1 MACALNKEQISDVYK
16 LIYFK
21 LQKSNDII
29 NVDDFIKFFYDL
41 ALKSSEDTAKALLYA
56 QAVPDIFTLVTNQ
69 KAVKSKLVK
78 NNFDFNSIYNRSV
91 EFEELKNVKS
101 FFAPK
106 KVSIK
111 EQKQKIIQKNIK
123 SQDVIIEDPKSES
136 KISNVEKKSKV
147 DNPLTNTINYSKT
160 KSPNDDEQ
168 DVQDPEKKMFALVIK
183 NIITLNKNKPADQNE
198 IIYDNVSLA
207 QRPFLVN
214 NFPTK
219 SDGTSF
225 LVSDD
230 VEFLRKNPEYNG
242 IMNVITDIEGNLIYF
257 TEDGKITNDPDEGRL
272 VYQAIRDVVLD
283 EGKLALT
290 NRSGYKYSLV
300 DPVDIVDAENNLYKK
315 TVPFGMSKDAIKK
328 KISNVKRIQ
337 KDKLNRL
344 YTLHE
349 YIKNN
354 PEEVVVL
361 KITGGSYG
369 FSPRTFV
376 PISETNITFDQIN
389 QPYIAG
395 KKRGIIEM
403 QLTENIGDNEINH
416 TIRLQR
422 GDINKELADKIA
434 DILTTK
440 LKYRGDELTPAQ
452 RRKYAEIF
460 LGDNVKIYNTD
471 QIKNNIEIDT
481 PSINGVTTLVVK
493 IKGENVDLSLPNAK
507 DLISKHLLNAVEVG
521 TNVYPANL
529 NFSMNNIMEENFSDY
544 VIKDNKIVAVS
555 KNYFEFIYPFIK
567 IEFSP
572 ESGAYFL
579 NGNSYLS
586 FLVPTEITPAGSS
599 SKYNI
604 FTNQVQAKTKKAK
617 EKNDIDDATNIVV
630 EPGDVIYNIKKLSSA
645 FQIKENIN
653 NSDITF
659 NIGVDFITGDAKIAK
674 ATNKK
679 EYIALA
685 LSGKNRKSNT
695 VPNLNSVVNNLV
707 KQLNRFKKDKINI
720 TGNNIVELFK
730 KGFSQSDIDKYMY
743 SILEGIVNSPDLE
756 GTISQI
762 VTTGE
767 TGVSEAFIKAARKLG
782 IGVEVTVPSGWKFTK
797 IYKAG
802 RNGQWVVSDKN
813 EFKERF
819 GDAVAETKSKTKK
832 PFTKTSFTKTSFAK
846 KTTKKV
852 YAKKSGQ
859 TQKQNDSKLNGKPS
873 DDLANR
879 LRNLFNNN
887 NKPLTRVIN
896 YERGIT
902 GLFEKLFT
910 TKAQRDSIYEWW
922 EKSFLS
928 QAKKQNGDSFI
939 PLDTVEKLSEV
950 INSNAFATW
959 SQHGITLNLA
969 NNATPIDLYHEAW
982 HGFSQLFLTL
992 DEKTRLYEEMRKIP
1006 KWSELDYL
1014 DIEEIIAED
1023 FRSFMKDETLYTGFI
1038 GKIFKK
1044 IKEFLRV
1051 MFGKITQQDMIRPR
1065 DIANIKNYFDQ
1076 LYKGEILDL
1085 KPSMDNIMFS
1095 KLNRLKTINNNFTID
1110 ESDKI
1115 NNTIDNFIGL
1125 EIAEYNANE
1134 ESSTGVIR
1142 LFSDPVL
1149 QESTFNS
1156 IKDRIQLQL
1165 EYLTSLVDSVEDDKT
1180 ESLIKNENIFN
1191 NIVLL
1196 NKALENFGDISKTL
1210 NGKEKDNVLAYNIK
1224 KSRFKIIQEVLL
1236 EDPDDLENTRI
1247 LQDYKGNVI
1256 NPKNLAAPS
1265 TLMLLSNINQIQKTE
1280 DGAIIEVLDD
1290 FGTPQ
1295 LEDLNIIWNKLSK
1308 ITEGSFDYEDM
1319 YNRIAYASDNY
1330 PEFIQLLD
1338 LLRPPSQLKLNDKL
1352 QFSLETNFFKDLKK
1366 PRVKYIQF
1374 NINKNITQ
1382 RRKYDE
1388 EGRTTQDEIASY
1400 DTLVVDASL
1409 AIYPVINDWKSNF
1422 ISASV
1427 EVNPYIE
1434 VDEDGVNFLNTD
1446 KIIKTFSDRNGVF
1459 KTEKSRD
1466 FLKVFGIE
1474 MDNTSPELNSLFNN
1488 SLAIRQQ
1495 FKLDLILENVKIV
1508 HNAGLST
1515 DISKIAASQK
1525 FKKNPLE
1532 YLQKGLPKE
1541 LVPINAKKNDV
1552 NSSIKLLAEL
1562 QVQWSDGF
1570 SNFSV
1575 LSPDGNRL
1583 WEQIVD
1589 NTITRVITSINSA
1602 NSFQE
1607 LTRQEADPNGKYK
1620 HMRWLANE
1628 NNPHSKYSQ
1637 LLNSIFYLDDI
1648 EADNYGLKRKVKKGS
1663 EFVDVKLTLNNVAG
1677 TQLIDTEKNEYTGEV
1692 TAALDGTSKFL
1703 QELHTMLLSG
1713 VEEFMRH
1720 ASKQT
1725 AMSLSSQK
1733 IESYPNKSD
1742 DHLYIDIESFKP
1754 KNSGE
1759 GETEGFYIMLGYLAG
1774 ELERI
1779 NRFNDNIDTMSNW
1792 AGYSREVEKQDGSV
1806 VMAGSVFTA
1815 FDDVLT
1821 EETKEKLYKI
1831 KENLIEYL
1839 EREENYDLKK
1849 EIKKDILNYFNKE
1862 TALNLNKLES
1872 TRFIDQTLYEK
1883 GFEQGLN
1890 KLQVDEV
1897 LIKAYTYNSWIH
1909 KYETIIL
1916 AYGDLVQYNHDKEE
1930 FHKRNAGLAS
1940 GGLGFRSDIQAQFYI
1955 NDKSFFPRLYANK
1968 ENYKIKNYDGT
1979 LKTAVIKEKEIK
1991 ESVYYKEY
1999 LKELTESIKNRLGD
2013 NVNAAEIA
2021 KKTLSEYLGMKEG
2034 DGQGHISLES
2044 YRMLKELEGNWSDNQ
2059 ELLYKKIVNGDSLSV
2074 EDVIQYFPPYKLQ
2087 YFGNI
2092 KTEIL
2097 PITSFHKFSLAPLIP
2112 NLSSENG
2119 YQDMLHDAMMKQGI
2133 DYVLFESGSKVSHI
2147 GKGDVVI
2154 NEDGSFNEDVIF
2166 TENTIFAEYLKNQ
2179 TEINS
2184 SYKKSSIFSTQLRA
2198 IILEGLYEKGII
2210 DTTNED
2216 KITNPAVKKYLNDVN
2231 DYTETLKLDLL
2242 NEIGFEENNGN
2253 YSPKSSD
2260 SLEKLANLIRDNLEI
2275 DDVIG
2280 DHLIDFIDV
2289 LDSGQLKFD
2298 LSLHP
2303 EAAKIEKLIMS
2314 IINKRVIKQQI
2325 NGEPLVQV
2333 SAAFYT
2339 NTFKK
2344 PKLRLGSDEDIKKYV
2359 GSNFLPTYHK
2369 QKDGK
2374 TAAMKIMIAI
2384 QGDYE
2389 NLLNLN
2395 DLEGNKIETLDKLNE
2410 LIKNDEWLNLNDGQ
2424 NRKTVTIVGVR
2435 IPVQG
2440 LNSMEFMEVY
2450 HFLPAQAGNIIIP
2463 PSEIVAKSGADFDI
2477 DKLTLYMANLNA
2489 DGTLPEQMFTSDNDS
2504 KSFNK
2509 LKEYLA
2515 DPTVSQED
2523 KAFALNMQKK
2533 SLQNN
2538 LIDSV
2543 RGILELPQNYIS
2555 LITPNGTYLLKDIA
2569 DDLSQYVMDY
2579 NPYTNRSSDKLNK
2592 SVKQKN
2598 KDGSKKSSISPT
2610 RVFEALYN
2618 IYKHESNVVGK
2629 RTLGLGAIENKF
2641 HTIINSIETN
2651 GGAAMPDTFLHNEK
2665 ERKSMLWLRHN
2676 KVFKD
2681 GVKLISISNK
2691 YDVDKKIKISDVF
2704 SQMMNGWVD
2713 VEKDAWIFF
2722 IQGNYEV
2729 APLLLYLIKTGVP
2742 VKEAIYF
2749 VSQPLVREY
2758 VKEQNLGKST
2768 YADVLGKSP
2777 GDPNLIK
2784 FNSASNVIKKYFG
2797 PETAES
2803 LSTNERRY
2811 NKGIKLANAV
2821 FENRNDKYFTEKE
2834 MYKFIKDSK
2843 TNPEV
2848 MKTEFSLAM
2857 FLHFLQI
2864 EQQITA
2870 LTELK
2875 MASNPDTSLKVSG
2888 SEVEETEANLELL
2901 EFNSKLEPDLVN
2913 AMQKSSIISS
2923 FFMGK
2928 LSIAI
2933 NSLIFPL
2940 RYNDAVSSYLITKN
2954 SQIRKD
2960 TLKTFGKNNTTAF
2973 KNSFR
2978 NAMISF
2984 LFQNAARKYKLS
2996 DTYKSYT
3003 LNKTIPVS
3011 LVDELKFGAFVK
3023 EDKKGNKVLYVDE
3036 KAIKD
3041 DFTRNVFDIN
3051 SQQKD
3056 SYFKRGLYP
3065 LSISHFRLDKKS
3077 NEGEYIK
3084 FVAERE
3090 YLRSIYS
3097 MSDIKK
3103 LYSFNSELKTIK
3115 EMYPQFSGTKA
3126 ERFTYEKFITNKALE
3141 NTLNPYHM
3149 FSDPKEAFA
3158 VKFNNIINK
3167 YKTELQGNYAIIN
3180 KIKNEPNAAKTMFNL
3195 YVAEKDFTNDISN
3208 LYHKNLLD
3216 LSNPGIKKVDNDA
3229 ENIMISDFFSKL
3241 PFYAFMQTGI
3251 NKTKFNFTNIVQ
3263 YNDFINLVNDE
3274 SKKLINALE
3283 DNTLANKFLDML
3295 YSRFIRENNRSK
3307 TDKGRFQN
3315 YLLDFNLD
3323 DLSSMK
3329 KETITN
3335 IELSTDVKPKGT
3347 INVYWGQAESATS
3360 TKILSNLAPREFI
3373 YQSKEYGSVEHA
3385 YQSLKSGSFDQV
3397 TYDKYIKVGG
3407 YGTKI
3412 RGKAVTQG
3420 FDNLQLIK
3428 DLVIE
3433 SFKQNSNSE
3442 AAKKLLQYENFTHNT
3457 NEIIDKAFLEGLK
3470 LAQQSLLS
3478 TQSFIS
3484 VEEDLD
3490 VVKTNER
3497 YGLMETKNPN
3507 VFIMDDIN
3515 FNPTNYN
3522 NVLSKNTDVT
3532 FVYPTSIAILQN
3544 KAQATGKSVI
3554 KNIASEMSIGLPVAQ
3569 NNMTDNMKDLP
3580 SDFYNNIINYYNE
3593 QFELINTLVK
3603 DGLPVAFLSTGYGS
3617 VTEMPKELFIHLSK
3631 ELYQQPIGFLNP
3643 GSTMYKDLQKL
3654 VKNRQGISDQ
3664 EILDNFGLEE
3674 DPFTCKI

>member
-1 MACALNKEQISDVYK
+1 
-16 LIYFK
+16 
-21 LQKSNDII
+21 
-29 NVDDFIKFFYDL
+29 
-41 ALKSSEDTAKALLYA
+41 
-56 QAVPDIFTLVTNQ
+56 
-69 KAVKSKLVK
+69 
-78 NNFDFNSIYNRSV
+78 
-91 EFEELKNVKS
+91 
-101 FFAPK
+101 
-106 KVSIK
+106 
-111 EQKQKIIQKNIK
+111 
-123 SQDVIIEDPKSES
+123 
-136 KISNVEKKSKV
+136 
-147 DNPLTNTINYSKT
+147 
-160 KSPNDDEQ
+160 
-168 DVQDPEKKMFALVIK
+168 
-183 NIITLNKNKPADQNE
+183 
-198 IIYDNVSLA
+198 
-207 QRPFLVN
+207 
-214 NFPTK
+214 
-219 SDGTSF
+219 
-225 LVSDD
+225 
-230 VEFLRKNPEYNG
+230 
-242 IMNVITDIEGNLIYF
+242 
-257 TEDGKITNDPDEGRL
+257 
-272 VYQAIRDVVLD
+272 
-283 EGKLALT
+283 
-290 NRSGYKYSLV
+290 
-300 DPVDIVDAENNLYKK
+300 
-315 TVPFGMSKDAIKK
+315 
-328 KISNVKRIQ
+328 
-337 KDKLNRL
+337 
-344 YTLHE
+344 
-349 YIKNN
+349 
-354 PEEVVVL
+354 
-361 KITGGSYG
+361 
-369 FSPRTFV
+369 
-376 PISETNITFDQIN
+376 
-389 QPYIAG
+389 
-395 KKRGIIEM
+395 
-403 QLTENIGDNEINH
+403 
-416 TIRLQR
+416 
-422 GDINKELADKIA
+422 
-434 DILTTK
+434 
-440 LKYRGDELTPAQ
+440 
-452 RRKYAEIF
+452 
-460 LGDNVKIYNTD
+460 
-471 QIKNNIEIDT
+471 
-481 PSINGVTTLVVK
+481 
-493 IKGENVDLSLPNAK
+493 
-507 DLISKHLLNAVEVG
+507 
-521 TNVYPANL
+521 
-529 NFSMNNIMEENFSDY
+529 
-544 VIKDNKIVAVS
+544 
-555 KNYFEFIYPFIK
+555 
-567 IEFSP
+567 
-572 ESGAYFL
+572 
-579 NGNSYLS
+579 
-586 FLVPTEITPAGSS
+586 
-599 SKYNI
+599 
-604 FTNQVQAKTKKAK
+604 
-617 EKNDIDDATNIVV
+617 
-630 EPGDVIYNIKKLSSA
+630 
-645 FQIKENIN
+645 
-653 NSDITF
+653 
-659 NIGVDFITGDAKIAK
+659 
-674 ATNKK
+674 
-679 EYIALA
+679 
-685 LSGKNRKSNT
+685 
-695 VPNLNSVVNNLV
+695 
-707 KQLNRFKKDKINI
+707 
-720 TGNNIVELFK
+720 
-730 KGFSQSDIDKYMY
+730 
-743 SILEGIVNSPDLE
+743 
-756 GTISQI
+756 
-762 VTTGE
+762 
-767 TGVSEAFIKAARKLG
+767 
-782 IGVEVTVPSGWKFTK
+782 
-797 IYKAG
+797 
-802 RNGQWVVSDKN
+802 
-813 EFKERF
+813 
-819 GDAVAETKSKTKK
+819 
-832 PFTKTSFTKTSFAK
+832 
-846 KTTKKV
+846 
-852 YAKKSGQ
+852 
-859 TQKQNDSKLNGKPS
+859 
-873 DDLANR
+873 
-879 LRNLFNNN
+879 
-887 NKPLTRVIN
+887 
-896 YERGIT
+896 
-902 GLFEKLFT
+902 
-910 TKAQRDSIYEWW
+910 
-922 EKSFLS
+922 
-928 QAKKQNGDSFI
+928 
-939 PLDTVEKLSEV
+939 
-950 INSNAFATW
+950 
-959 SQHGITLNLA
+959 
-969 NNATPIDLYHEAW
+969 
-982 HGFSQLFLTL
+982 
-992 DEKTRLYEEMRKIP
+992 
-1006 KWSELDYL
+1006 
-1014 DIEEIIAED
+1014 
-1023 FRSFMKDETLYTGFI
+1023 
-1038 GKIFKK
+1038 
-1044 IKEFLRV
+1044 
-1051 MFGKITQQDMIRPR
+1051 
-1065 DIANIKNYFDQ
+1065 
-1076 LYKGEILDL
+1076 
-1085 KPSMDNIMFS
+1085 
-1095 KLNRLKTINNNFTID
+1095 
-1110 ESDKI
+1110 
-1115 NNTIDNFIGL
+1115 
-1125 EIAEYNANE
+1125 
-1134 ESSTGVIR
+1134 
-1142 LFSDPVL
+1142 
-1149 QESTFNS
+1149 
-1156 IKDRIQLQL
+1156 
-1165 EYLTSLVDSVEDDKT
+1165 
-1180 ESLIKNENIFN
+1180 
-1191 NIVLL
+1191 
-1196 NKALENFGDISKTL
+1196 
-1210 NGKEKDNVLAYNIK
+1210 
-1224 KSRFKIIQEVLL
+1224 
-1236 EDPDDLENTRI
+1236 
-1247 LQDYKGNVI
+1247 
-1256 NPKNLAAPS
+1256 
-1265 TLMLLSNINQIQKTE
+1265 
-1280 DGAIIEVLDD
+1280 
-1290 FGTPQ
+1290 
-1295 LEDLNIIWNKLSK
+1295 
-1308 ITEGSFDYEDM
+1308 
-1319 YNRIAYASDNY
+1319 
-1330 PEFIQLLD
+1330 
-1338 LLRPPSQLKLNDKL
+1338 
-1352 QFSLETNFFKDLKK
+1352 
-1366 PRVKYIQF
+1366 
-1374 NINKNITQ
+1374 
-1382 RRKYDE
+1382 
-1388 EGRTTQDEIASY
+1388 
-1400 DTLVVDASL
+1400 
-1409 AIYPVINDWKSNF
+1409 
-1422 ISASV
+1422 
-1427 EVNPYIE
+1427 
-1434 VDEDGVNFLNTD
+1434 
-1446 KIIKTFSDRNGVF
+1446 
-1459 KTEKSRD
+1459 
-1466 FLKVFGIE
+1466 
-1474 MDNTSPELNSLFNN
+1474 
-1488 SLAIRQQ
+1488 
-1495 FKLDLILENVKIV
+1495 
-1508 HNAGLST
+1508 
-1515 DISKIAASQK
+1515 
-1525 FKKNPLE
+1525 
-1532 YLQKGLPKE
+1532 
-1541 LVPINAKKNDV
+1541 
-1552 NSSIKLLAEL
+1552 
-1562 QVQWSDGF
+1562 
-1570 SNFSV
+1570 
-1575 LSPDGNRL
+1575 
-1583 WEQIVD
+1583 
-1589 NTITRVITSINSA
+1589 
-1602 NSFQE
+1602 
-1607 LTRQEADPNGKYK
+1607 
-1620 HMRWLANE
+1620 
-1628 NNPHSKYSQ
+1628 
-1637 LLNSIFYLDDI
+1637 
-1648 EADNYGLKRKVKKGS
+1648 
-1663 EFVDVKLTLNNVAG
+1663 
-1677 TQLIDTEKNEYTGEV
+1677 
-1692 TAALDGTSKFL
+1692 
-1703 QELHTMLLSG
+1703 
-1713 VEEFMRH
+1713 
-1720 ASKQT
+1720 
-1725 AMSLSSQK
+1725 
-1733 IESYPNKSD
+1733 
-1742 DHLYIDIESFKP
+1742 
-1754 KNSGE
+1754 
-1759 GETEGFYIMLGYLAG
+1759 
-1774 ELERI
+1774 
-1779 NRFNDNIDTMSNW
+1779 MSNW
-1792 AGYSREVEKQDGSV
+1792 AGYSREVEKQDGTV

-1821 EETKEKLYKI
+1821 EKTKEKLYKI
-1831 KENLIEYL
+1831 KENLIDYL
-1839 EREENYDLKK
+1839 EREENYNLKK
-1849 EIKKDILNYFNKE
+1849 EIKEDILNYFNKE
-1862 TALNLNKLES
+1862 TSQNLNKLES
-1872 TRFIDQTLYEK
+1872 ARFVDQSLYEK

-1940 GGLGFRSDIQAQFYI
+1940 GGPGFRSDIQAQFYI
-1955 NDKSFFPRLYANK
+1955 NDKSFFPRLYADK
-1968 ENYKIKNYDGT
+1968 EGYEIKNYDGT

-1999 LKELTESIKNRLGD
+1999 LKELTESIKKRLGD
-2013 NVNAAEIA
+2013 SVNATEIA
-2021 KKTLSEYLGMKEG
+2021 EKTLSEYLNMKEG

-2044 YRMLKELEGNWSDNQ
+2044 YRMLKELEGNWGANQ
-2059 ELLYKKIVNGDSLSV
+2059 DLLYKKIVNGDFISV

-2097 PITSFHKFSLAPLIP
+2097 PVTSFHKFSLSPLIP
-2112 NLSSENG
+2112 NLSSENS
-2119 YQDMLHDAMMKQGI
+2119 YQDMLHDSMMKQGI
-2133 DYVLFESGSKVSHI
+2133 DYVLFESGSKVAHI
-2147 GKGDVVI
+2147 GNGDVVI
-2154 NEDGSFNEDVIF
+2154 NEDGSFNNDVVF
-2166 TENTIFAEYLKNQ
+2166 TKNTIFAEYLKNQ

-2339 NTFKK
+2339 NTFKT

-2369 QKDGK
+2369 KIIDLNSKYKNLNKVELENVLKNKKKLQIEQSAYWTDMNKQSLRDEISHIEDRIAGRKPKITTTSDGK

-2410 LIKNDEWLNLNDGQ
+2410 LIKNDEWLDLNDGQ
-2424 NRKTVTIVGVR
+2424 NRKAVTIVGVR

-2676 KVFKD
+2676 TVIKD
-2681 GVKLISISNK
+2681 GVELISISNK
-2691 YDVDKKIKISDVF
+2691 YDVDKKIKIADVF

-2758 VKEQNLGKST
+2758 VKEQNLAKST

-2777 GDPNLIK
+2777 GDANLIK

-2797 PETAES
+2797 PETAKS
-2803 LSTNERRY
+2803 LSTNETRY
-2811 NKGIKLANAV
+2811 NKGVNLANAV
-2821 FENRNDKYFTEKE
+2821 FENRNNKYFTEKE
-2834 MYKFIKDSK
+2834 MYNLIKDSK
-2843 TNPEV
+2843 TNPD
-2848 MKTEFSLAM
+2848 KISTEFSLAM

-2864 EQQITA
+2864 EQQITG

-2913 AMQKSSIISS
+2913 AMQKNSIISS

-2940 RYNDAVSSYLITKN
+2940 RYNDAVSSYLISKN
-2954 SQIRKD
+2954 KDIRKD

-2978 NAMISF
+2978 NAMLSF

-3036 KAIKD
+3036 KAIKN

-3065 LSISHFRLDKKS
+3065 LSISHFRLDKQS

-3103 LYSFNSELKTIK
+3103 LYSFDSELKTIK
-3115 EMYPQFSGTKA
+3115 EMYPQFTSTKA

-3158 VKFNNIINK
+3158 IKFNNIINK
-3167 YKTELQGNYAIIN
+3167 YKTELQGNYAIMN

-3216 LSNPGIKKVDNDA
+3216 LANPGIKKVDNDA

-3263 YNDFINLVNDE
+3263 YDDFINLVNDE

-3329 KETITN
+3329 KTSKSDI
-3335 IELSTDVKPKGT
+3335 LPSVST
-3347 INVYWGQAESATS
+3347 
-3360 TKILSNLAPREFI
+3360 
-3373 YQSKEYGSVEHA
+3373 
-3385 YQSLKSGSFDQV
+3385 
-3397 TYDKYIKVGG
+3397 
-3407 YGTKI
+3407 
-3412 RGKAVTQG
+3412 
-3420 FDNLQLIK
+3420 
-3428 DLVIE
+3428 
-3433 SFKQNSNSE
+3433 
-3442 AAKKLLQYENFTHNT
+3442 
-3457 NEIIDKAFLEGLK
+3457 
-3470 LAQQSLLS
+3470 
-3478 TQSFIS
+3478 
-3484 VEEDLD
+3484 EEDLD

-3544 KAQATGKSVI
+3544 NVQATGKSVI
-3554 KNIASEMSIGLPVAQ
+3554 KNIAPEMSIGLPVAQ

>member
-69 KAVKSKLVK
+69 KTVKSNLVK

-183 NIITLNKNKPADQNE
+183 NIITLSKNKPANQDE

-207 QRPFLVN
+207 QRPFLVS

-300 DPVDIVDAENNLYKK
+300 DPVDIVDAENKLYKE
-315 TVPFGMSKDAIKK
+315 TEPFGMSKDVIKK

-395 KKRGIIEM
+395 KKRGIVEM

-544 VIKDNKIVAVS
+544 VIKDNKIVVVS

-630 EPGDVIYNIKKLSSA
+630 EPGDVIYNIKKVSSA

-720 TGNNIVELFK
+720 TGNNIVELYK

-762 VTTGE
+762 ITTGE

-852 YAKKSGQ
+852 YTKKSGQ

-1065 DIANIKNYFDQ
+1065 DIADIKSYFDQ

-1095 KLNRLKTINNNFTID
+1095 KLNRLKTINDNFTID

-1210 NGKEKDNVLAYNIK
+1210 NGKEKNNVLAYNIK

-1256 NPKNLAAPS
+1256 NPKNLATPS

-1280 DGAIIEVLDD
+1280 DGVIIEVLDD

-1295 LEDLNIIWNKLSK
+1295 LENLDIIWNKLSK

-1374 NINKNITQ
+1374 NINKKVTQ
-1382 RRKYDE
+1382 RKKYDE
-1388 EGRTTQDEIASY
+1388 DGRTTQDEIASY

-1422 ISASV
+1422 VSASI

-1488 SLAIRQQ
+1488 TLAIRQQ
-1495 FKLDLILENVKIV
+1495 FKLDLILENIKIV

-1541 LVPINAKKNDV
+1541 LVPVNAKKNDV

-1589 NTITRVITSINSA
+1589 NTITRVITSINSV

-1637 LLNSIFYLDDI
+1637 LLNSIFYLNDI

-1742 DHLYIDIESFKP
+1742 DHLYVDIESFKP
-1754 KNSGE
+1754 KNGGE
-1759 GETEGFYIMLGYLAG
+1759 GEIEGFYIMLGYLAG

-1779 NRFNDNIDTMSNW
+1779 NRFNDNIDIMSNW
-1792 AGYSREVEKQDGSV
+1792 AGYSREVEKQDGTV

-1821 EETKEKLYKI
+1821 EKTKEKLYKI
-1831 KENLIEYL
+1831 KENLIDYL
-1839 EREENYDLKK
+1839 EREENYNLKK
-1849 EIKKDILNYFNKE
+1849 EIKEDILNYFNKE
-1862 TALNLNKLES
+1862 TSQNLNKLES
-1872 TRFIDQTLYEK
+1872 ARFVDQSLYEK

-1940 GGLGFRSDIQAQFYI
+1940 GGPGFRSDIQAQFYI
-1955 NDKSFFPRLYANK
+1955 NDKSFFPRLYADK
-1968 ENYKIKNYDGT
+1968 MGYKIKNYDGT
-1979 LKTAVIKEKEIK
+1979 LTTAVIKEKKIK

-1999 LKELTESIKNRLGD
+1999 LKELTESIKKRLGD
-2013 NVNAAEIA
+2013 SVNATEIA
-2021 KKTLSEYLGMKEG
+2021 EKTLSEYLNMKEG

-2044 YRMLKELEGNWSDNQ
+2044 YRMLKELEGNWGANQ
-2059 ELLYKKIVNGDSLSV
+2059 DLLYKKIVNGDFISV

-2097 PITSFHKFSLAPLIP
+2097 PVTSFHKFSLSPLIP
-2112 NLSSENG
+2112 NLSSENS
-2119 YQDMLHDAMMKQGI
+2119 YQDMLHDSMMKQGI
-2133 DYVLFESGSKVSHI
+2133 DYVLFESGSKVAHI
-2147 GKGDVVI
+2147 GNGDVVI
-2154 NEDGSFNEDVIF
+2154 NEDGSFNNDVVF
-2166 TENTIFAEYLKNQ
+2166 TKNTIFAEYLKNQ

-2369 QKDGK
+2369 KIIDLNSKYKNLNKVELENVLKNKKKLQIEQSAYWTDMNKQSLRDEISHIEDRIAGRKPKITTTSDGK

-2410 LIKNDEWLNLNDGQ
+2410 LIKNDEWLDLNDGQ
-2424 NRKTVTIVGVR
+2424 NRKAVTIVGVR

-2676 KVFKD
+2676 TVIKD
-2681 GVKLISISNK
+2681 GVELISISNK
-2691 YDVDKKIKISDVF
+2691 YDVDKKIKIADVF

-2758 VKEQNLGKST
+2758 VKEQNLAKST

-2777 GDPNLIK
+2777 GDANLIK

-2797 PETAES
+2797 PETAKS
-2803 LSTNERRY
+2803 LSTNETRY
-2811 NKGIKLANAV
+2811 NKGVNLTNAV
-2821 FENRNDKYFTEKE
+2821 FENRNNKYFTEKE
-2834 MYKFIKDSK
+2834 MYNLIKDSK
-2843 TNPEV
+2843 TNPD
-2848 MKTEFSLAM
+2848 KISTEFSLAM

-2864 EQQITA
+2864 EQQITG

-2901 EFNSKLEPDLVN
+2901 EFNSKLEPDLIN
-2913 AMQKSSIISS
+2913 AMQKNSIISS

-2940 RYNDAVSSYLITKN
+2940 RYNDAVSSYLISKN
-2954 SQIRKD
+2954 KDIRKD

-2978 NAMISF
+2978 NAMLSF

-3036 KAIKD
+3036 KAIKN

-3065 LSISHFRLDKKS
+3065 LSISHFRLDKQS

-3103 LYSFNSELKTIK
+3103 LYSFDSELKTIK
-3115 EMYPQFSGTKA
+3115 EMYPQFTSTKA

-3158 VKFNNIINK
+3158 IKFNNIINK

-3216 LSNPGIKKVDNDA
+3216 LANPGIKKVDNDA

-3263 YNDFINLVNDE
+3263 YDDFINLVNDE

-3329 KETITN
+3329 KTSKSDI
-3335 IELSTDVKPKGT
+3335 LPSVST
-3347 INVYWGQAESATS
+3347 
-3360 TKILSNLAPREFI
+3360 
-3373 YQSKEYGSVEHA
+3373 
-3385 YQSLKSGSFDQV
+3385 
-3397 TYDKYIKVGG
+3397 
-3407 YGTKI
+3407 
-3412 RGKAVTQG
+3412 
-3420 FDNLQLIK
+3420 
-3428 DLVIE
+3428 
-3433 SFKQNSNSE
+3433 
-3442 AAKKLLQYENFTHNT
+3442 
-3457 NEIIDKAFLEGLK
+3457 
-3470 LAQQSLLS
+3470 
-3478 TQSFIS
+3478 
-3484 VEEDLD
+3484 EEDLD

-3544 KAQATGKSVI
+3544 NAQATGKSVI

>member
-69 KAVKSKLVK
+69 KTVKSKLVK

-183 NIITLNKNKPADQNE
+183 NIITLSKNKPADQNE

-207 QRPFLVN
+207 QRPFLVS

-230 VEFLRKNPEYNG
+230 VNFLEKNPEYNG

-300 DPVDIVDAENNLYKK
+300 DPVDIVDAENKLYKE
-315 TVPFGMSKDAIKK
+315 TEPFGMSKDVIKK

-395 KKRGIIEM
+395 KKRGIVEM

-529 NFSMNNIMEENFSDY
+529 NFSMNNITEENFSDY
-544 VIKDNKIVAVS
+544 VIKDNKIVVVS

-630 EPGDVIYNIKKLSSA
+630 EPGDVIYNIKKVSSA

-720 TGNNIVELFK
+720 TGNNIVELYK

-762 VTTGE
+762 ITTGE

-852 YAKKSGQ
+852 YTKKSGQ

-1065 DIANIKNYFDQ
+1065 DIADIKSYFDQ

-1095 KLNRLKTINNNFTID
+1095 KLNRLKTINDNFTID

-1210 NGKEKDNVLAYNIK
+1210 NGKEKNNVLAYNIK

-1256 NPKNLAAPS
+1256 NPKNLANPS

-1295 LEDLNIIWNKLSK
+1295 LENLDIIWNKLSK

-1319 YNRIAYASDNY
+1319 YNRIVYASDNY

-1374 NINKNITQ
+1374 NINKKVTQ
-1382 RRKYDE
+1382 RKKYDE
-1388 EGRTTQDEIASY
+1388 DGRTTQDEIASY

-1422 ISASV
+1422 ISASI

-1488 SLAIRQQ
+1488 TLAIRQQ
-1495 FKLDLILENVKIV
+1495 FKLDLILENIKIV

-1541 LVPINAKKNDV
+1541 LVPVNAKKNDV

-1589 NTITRVITSINSA
+1589 NTITRVITSINSV

-1677 TQLIDTEKNEYTGEV
+1677 TQLIDTERNEYTGEV

-1754 KNSGE
+1754 KNGGE

-1779 NRFNDNIDTMSNW
+1779 NRFNDNIDIMSNW
-1792 AGYSREVEKQDGSV
+1792 AGYSREVEKQDGTV

-1821 EETKEKLYKI
+1821 EKTKEKLYKI
-1831 KENLIEYL
+1831 KENLIDYL
-1839 EREENYDLKK
+1839 EREENYNLKK
-1849 EIKKDILNYFNKE
+1849 EIKEDILNYFNKE
-1862 TALNLNKLES
+1862 TSQNLNKLES
-1872 TRFIDQTLYEK
+1872 ARFVDQSLYEK

-1940 GGLGFRSDIQAQFYI
+1940 GGPGFRSDIQAQFYI
-1955 NDKSFFPRLYANK
+1955 NDKSFFPRLYADK
-1968 ENYKIKNYDGT
+1968 MGYKIKNYDGT
-1979 LKTAVIKEKEIK
+1979 LTTAVIKEKKIK

-1999 LKELTESIKNRLGD
+1999 LKELTESIKKRLGD
-2013 NVNAAEIA
+2013 SVNATEIA
-2021 KKTLSEYLGMKEG
+2021 EKTLSEYLNMKEG

-2044 YRMLKELEGNWSDNQ
+2044 YRMLKELEGNWGANQ
-2059 ELLYKKIVNGDSLSV
+2059 DLLYKKIVNGDFISV

-2097 PITSFHKFSLAPLIP
+2097 PVTSFHKFSLSPLIP
-2112 NLSSENG
+2112 NLSSENS
-2119 YQDMLHDAMMKQGI
+2119 YQDMLHDSMMKQGI
-2133 DYVLFESGSKVSHI
+2133 DYVLFESGSKVAHI
-2147 GKGDVVI
+2147 GNGDVVI
-2154 NEDGSFNEDVIF
+2154 NEDGSFNNDVVF
-2166 TENTIFAEYLKNQ
+2166 TKNTIFAEYLKNQ

-2339 NTFKK
+2339 NTFKT

-2369 QKDGK
+2369 QKNGN
-2374 TAAMKIMIAI
+2374 TSAMKVMIAI

-2410 LIKNDEWLNLNDGQ
+2410 LIKNDEWLDLNNGQ
-2424 NRKTVTIVGVR
+2424 NRKAVTIVGVR

-2676 KVFKD
+2676 TVIKD
-2681 GVKLISISNK
+2681 GVELISISNK
-2691 YDVDKKIKISDVF
+2691 YDVDKKIKIADVF

-2758 VKEQNLGKST
+2758 VKEQNLAKST

-2777 GDPNLIK
+2777 GDANLIK

-2797 PETAES
+2797 PETAKS
-2803 LSTNERRY
+2803 LSTNETRY
-2811 NKGIKLANAV
+2811 NKGVNLANAV
-2821 FENRNDKYFTEKE
+2821 FENRNNKYFTEKE
-2834 MYKFIKDSK
+2834 MYNLIKDSK
-2843 TNPEV
+2843 TNPD
-2848 MKTEFSLAM
+2848 KISTEFSLAM

-2864 EQQITA
+2864 EQQITG

-2875 MASNPDTSLKVSG
+2875 IASNPDTSLKVSG

-2913 AMQKSSIISS
+2913 AMQKNSIISS

-2940 RYNDAVSSYLITKN
+2940 RYNDAVSSYLISKN
-2954 SQIRKD
+2954 KDIRKD

-2978 NAMISF
+2978 NAMLSF

-3036 KAIKD
+3036 KAIKN

-3065 LSISHFRLDKKS
+3065 LSISHFRLDKQS

-3103 LYSFNSELKTIK
+3103 LYSFDSELKTIK
-3115 EMYPQFSGTKA
+3115 EMYPQFTSTKA

-3167 YKTELQGNYAIIN
+3167 YKTELQGNYAIMN
-3180 KIKNEPNAAKTMFNL
+3180 KIKNDPNAAKTMFNL

-3216 LSNPGIKKVDNDA
+3216 LANPGIKKVDNDA

-3263 YNDFINLVNDE
+3263 YDDFINLVNDE

-3329 KETITN
+3329 KTSKSDI
-3335 IELSTDVKPKGT
+3335 LPSVST
-3347 INVYWGQAESATS
+3347 
-3360 TKILSNLAPREFI
+3360 
-3373 YQSKEYGSVEHA
+3373 
-3385 YQSLKSGSFDQV
+3385 
-3397 TYDKYIKVGG
+3397 
-3407 YGTKI
+3407 
-3412 RGKAVTQG
+3412 
-3420 FDNLQLIK
+3420 
-3428 DLVIE
+3428 
-3433 SFKQNSNSE
+3433 
-3442 AAKKLLQYENFTHNT
+3442 
-3457 NEIIDKAFLEGLK
+3457 
-3470 LAQQSLLS
+3470 
-3478 TQSFIS
+3478 
-3484 VEEDLD
+3484 EEDLD

-3544 KAQATGKSVI
+3544 NAQATGKSVI

-3593 QFELINTLVK
+3593 QFELINTLIK

>member
-69 KAVKSKLVK
+69 KTVKSKLVK

-123 SQDVIIEDPKSES
+123 SQDVIIEDQKSES

-160 KSPNDDEQ
+160 KNPNDDEQ

-183 NIITLNKNKPADQNE
+183 NIITLSKNKPADQNE
-198 IIYDNVSLA
+198 IIYDNVPLA
-207 QRPFLVN
+207 QRPFLVS

-300 DPVDIVDAENNLYKK
+300 DPVDIVDAENKLYKE
-315 TVPFGMSKDAIKK
+315 TEPFGMSKDVIKK

-395 KKRGIIEM
+395 KKRGIVEM

-529 NFSMNNIMEENFSDY
+529 NFSMNNITEENFSDY
-544 VIKDNKIVAVS
+544 VIKDNKIVVVS

-659 NIGVDFITGDAKIAK
+659 NIGVDFSTGDAKIAK

-679 EYIALA
+679 EYIVLA

-720 TGNNIVELFK
+720 TGNNIVELYK

-762 VTTGE
+762 ITTGE

-852 YAKKSGQ
+852 YTKKSGQ

-1065 DIANIKNYFDQ
+1065 DIADIKSYFDQ

-1095 KLNRLKTINNNFTID
+1095 KLNRLKTINDNFTID

-1210 NGKEKDNVLAYNIK
+1210 NGKEKNNVLAYNIK

-1256 NPKNLAAPS
+1256 NPKNLATPS

-1295 LEDLNIIWNKLSK
+1295 LENLDIIWNKLSK

-1374 NINKNITQ
+1374 NINKKVTQ
-1382 RRKYDE
+1382 RKKYDE
-1388 EGRTTQDEIASY
+1388 DGRTTQDEIASY

-1422 ISASV
+1422 ISASI

-1488 SLAIRQQ
+1488 TLAIRQQ
-1495 FKLDLILENVKIV
+1495 FKLDLILENIKIV

-1541 LVPINAKKNDV
+1541 LVPVNAKKNDV

-1589 NTITRVITSINSA
+1589 NTITRVITSINSV

-1677 TQLIDTEKNEYTGEV
+1677 TQLIDTERNEYTGEV

-1754 KNSGE
+1754 KNGGE

-1779 NRFNDNIDTMSNW
+1779 NRFNDNIDIMSNW
-1792 AGYSREVEKQDGSV
+1792 AGYSREVEKQDGTV

-1821 EETKEKLYKI
+1821 EKTKEKLYKI
-1831 KENLIEYL
+1831 KENLIDYL
-1839 EREENYDLKK
+1839 EREENYNLKK
-1849 EIKKDILNYFNKE
+1849 EIKEDILNYFNKE
-1862 TALNLNKLES
+1862 TSQNLNKLES
-1872 TRFIDQTLYEK
+1872 ARFIDQSLYEK

-1940 GGLGFRSDIQAQFYI
+1940 GGPGFRSDIQAQFYI
-1955 NDKSFFPRLYANK
+1955 NDKSFFPRLYADK
-1968 ENYKIKNYDGT
+1968 MGYKIKNYDGT
-1979 LKTAVIKEKEIK
+1979 LTTAVIKEKKIK

-1999 LKELTESIKNRLGD
+1999 LKELTESIKKRLGD
-2013 NVNAAEIA
+2013 SVNATEIA
-2021 KKTLSEYLGMKEG
+2021 EKTLSEYLNMKEG

-2044 YRMLKELEGNWSDNQ
+2044 YRMLKELEGNWGANQ
-2059 ELLYKKIVNGDSLSV
+2059 DLLYKKIVNGDFISV

-2097 PITSFHKFSLAPLIP
+2097 PVTSFHKFSLSPLIP
-2112 NLSSENG
+2112 NLSSENS
-2119 YQDMLHDAMMKQGI
+2119 YQDMLHDSMMKQGI
-2133 DYVLFESGSKVSHI
+2133 DYVLFESGSKVAHI
-2147 GKGDVVI
+2147 GNGDVVI
-2154 NEDGSFNEDVIF
+2154 NEDGSFNEDVVF
-2166 TENTIFAEYLKNQ
+2166 TKNTIFAEYLKNQ

-2184 SYKKSSIFSTQLRA
+2184 SYKKSSIF
-2198 IILEGLYEKGII
+2198 
-2210 DTTNED
+2210 
-2216 KITNPAVKKYLNDVN
+2216 
-2231 DYTETLKLDLL
+2231 
-2242 NEIGFEENNGN
+2242 
-2253 YSPKSSD
+2253 
-2260 SLEKLANLIRDNLEI
+2260 
-2275 DDVIG
+2275 
-2280 DHLIDFIDV
+2280 
-2289 LDSGQLKFD
+2289 
-2298 LSLHP
+2298 
-2303 EAAKIEKLIMS
+2303 
-2314 IINKRVIKQQI
+2314 
-2325 NGEPLVQV
+2325 
-2333 SAAFYT
+2333 
-2339 NTFKK
+2339 
-2344 PKLRLGSDEDIKKYV
+2344 
-2359 GSNFLPTYHK
+2359 
-2369 QKDGK
+2369 
-2374 TAAMKIMIAI
+2374 
-2384 QGDYE
+2384 
-2389 NLLNLN
+2389 
-2395 DLEGNKIETLDKLNE
+2395 
-2410 LIKNDEWLNLNDGQ
+2410 
-2424 NRKTVTIVGVR
+2424 
-2435 IPVQG
+2435 
-2440 LNSMEFMEVY
+2440 
-2450 HFLPAQAGNIIIP
+2450 
-2463 PSEIVAKSGADFDI
+2463 
-2477 DKLTLYMANLNA
+2477 
-2489 DGTLPEQMFTSDNDS
+2489 
-2504 KSFNK
+2504 
-2509 LKEYLA
+2509 
-2515 DPTVSQED
+2515 
-2523 KAFALNMQKK
+2523 
-2533 SLQNN
+2533 
-2538 LIDSV
+2538 
-2543 RGILELPQNYIS
+2543 
-2555 LITPNGTYLLKDIA
+2555 
-2569 DDLSQYVMDY
+2569 
-2579 NPYTNRSSDKLNK
+2579 
-2592 SVKQKN
+2592 
-2598 KDGSKKSSISPT
+2598 
-2610 RVFEALYN
+2610 
-2618 IYKHESNVVGK
+2618 
-2629 RTLGLGAIENKF
+2629 
-2641 HTIINSIETN
+2641 
-2651 GGAAMPDTFLHNEK
+2651 
-2665 ERKSMLWLRHN
+2665 
-2676 KVFKD
+2676 
-2681 GVKLISISNK
+2681 
-2691 YDVDKKIKISDVF
+2691 
-2704 SQMMNGWVD
+2704 
-2713 VEKDAWIFF
+2713 
-2722 IQGNYEV
+2722 
-2729 APLLLYLIKTGVP
+2729 
-2742 VKEAIYF
+2742 
-2749 VSQPLVREY
+2749 
-2758 VKEQNLGKST
+2758 
-2768 YADVLGKSP
+2768 
-2777 GDPNLIK
+2777 
-2784 FNSASNVIKKYFG
+2784 
-2797 PETAES
+2797 
-2803 LSTNERRY
+2803 
-2811 NKGIKLANAV
+2811 
-2821 FENRNDKYFTEKE
+2821 
-2834 MYKFIKDSK
+2834 
-2843 TNPEV
+2843 
-2848 MKTEFSLAM
+2848 
-2857 FLHFLQI
+2857 
-2864 EQQITA
+2864 
-2870 LTELK
+2870 
-2875 MASNPDTSLKVSG
+2875 
-2888 SEVEETEANLELL
+2888 
-2901 EFNSKLEPDLVN
+2901 
-2913 AMQKSSIISS
+2913 
-2923 FFMGK
+2923 
-2928 LSIAI
+2928 
-2933 NSLIFPL
+2933 
-2940 RYNDAVSSYLITKN
+2940 
-2954 SQIRKD
+2954 
-2960 TLKTFGKNNTTAF
+2960 
-2973 KNSFR
+2973 
-2978 NAMISF
+2978 
-2984 LFQNAARKYKLS
+2984 
-2996 DTYKSYT
+2996 
-3003 LNKTIPVS
+3003 
-3011 LVDELKFGAFVK
+3011 
-3023 EDKKGNKVLYVDE
+3023 
-3036 KAIKD
+3036 
-3041 DFTRNVFDIN
+3041 
-3051 SQQKD
+3051 
-3056 SYFKRGLYP
+3056 
-3065 LSISHFRLDKKS
+3065 
-3077 NEGEYIK
+3077 
-3084 FVAERE
+3084 
-3090 YLRSIYS
+3090 
-3097 MSDIKK
+3097 
-3103 LYSFNSELKTIK
+3103 
-3115 EMYPQFSGTKA
+3115 
-3126 ERFTYEKFITNKALE
+3126 
-3141 NTLNPYHM
+3141 
-3149 FSDPKEAFA
+3149 
-3158 VKFNNIINK
+3158 
-3167 YKTELQGNYAIIN
+3167 
-3180 KIKNEPNAAKTMFNL
+3180 
-3195 YVAEKDFTNDISN
+3195 
-3208 LYHKNLLD
+3208 
-3216 LSNPGIKKVDNDA
+3216 
-3229 ENIMISDFFSKL
+3229 
-3241 PFYAFMQTGI
+3241 
-3251 NKTKFNFTNIVQ
+3251 
-3263 YNDFINLVNDE
+3263 
-3274 SKKLINALE
+3274 
-3283 DNTLANKFLDML
+3283 
-3295 YSRFIRENNRSK
+3295 
-3307 TDKGRFQN
+3307 
-3315 YLLDFNLD
+3315 
-3323 DLSSMK
+3323 
-3329 KETITN
+3329 
-3335 IELSTDVKPKGT
+3335 
-3347 INVYWGQAESATS
+3347 
-3360 TKILSNLAPREFI
+3360 
-3373 YQSKEYGSVEHA
+3373 
-3385 YQSLKSGSFDQV
+3385 
-3397 TYDKYIKVGG
+3397 
-3407 YGTKI
+3407 
-3412 RGKAVTQG
+3412 
-3420 FDNLQLIK
+3420 
-3428 DLVIE
+3428 
-3433 SFKQNSNSE
+3433 
-3442 AAKKLLQYENFTHNT
+3442 
-3457 NEIIDKAFLEGLK
+3457 
-3470 LAQQSLLS
+3470 
-3478 TQSFIS
+3478 
-3484 VEEDLD
+3484 
-3490 VVKTNER
+3490 
-3497 YGLMETKNPN
+3497 
-3507 VFIMDDIN
+3507 
-3515 FNPTNYN
+3515 
-3522 NVLSKNTDVT
+3522 
-3532 FVYPTSIAILQN
+3532 
-3544 KAQATGKSVI
+3544 
-3554 KNIASEMSIGLPVAQ
+3554 
-3569 NNMTDNMKDLP
+3569 
-3580 SDFYNNIINYYNE
+3580 
-3593 QFELINTLVK
+3593 
-3603 DGLPVAFLSTGYGS
+3603 
-3617 VTEMPKELFIHLSK
+3617 
-3631 ELYQQPIGFLNP
+3631 
-3643 GSTMYKDLQKL
+3643 
-3654 VKNRQGISDQ
+3654 
-3664 EILDNFGLEE
+3664 
-3674 DPFTCKI
+3674 